1 MEIIGERLKQALYSK
16 GLNVKEVSTRCG
28 FGERWAE
35 KCIRNNCI
43 SQEGAI
49 ALNVI
54 IGISPEEYLPPGD
67 GMITFINEFSGTD
80 DPSAKHLCI
89 LDYTCSRR
97 IGHYCCEYCPKKG
110 RCKDKCQNSPEL
122 CGMYQRKED

>member
-28 FGERWAE
+28 FGHRWIE
-35 KCIRNNCI
+35 KVCKNNTI
-43 SQEGAI
+43 SPEGAI

-54 IGISPEEYLPPGD
+54 IGIPPELYFPEND

-80 DPSAKHLCI
+80 DPSAKHLCL
-89 LDYTCSRR
+89 LDYTCARR
-97 IGHYCCEYCPKKG
+97 LGHYCCEYCPKKST
-110 RCKDKCQNSPEL
+110 CKDRCRNSPGL